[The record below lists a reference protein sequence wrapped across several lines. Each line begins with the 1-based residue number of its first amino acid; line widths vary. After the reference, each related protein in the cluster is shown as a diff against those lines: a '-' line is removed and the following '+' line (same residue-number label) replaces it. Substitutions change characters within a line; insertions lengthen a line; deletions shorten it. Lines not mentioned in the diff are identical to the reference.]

1 MAAKDKIHT
10 QVKNALIKDGWDIT
24 DDPYIL
30 EFDIE
35 TKIFI
40 DLGAERVIAA
50 QRNQEKIAV
59 EIKTFG
65 GYSPI
70 HEMQAAMG
78 QYLMYFSFLNKVE
91 PDRILYMAITD
102 VVYNHLFQRDAFQLL
117 IEQYHI
123 KLIVVDI
130 DKMEVTQWKN

>member
-1 MAAKDKIHT
+1 MAAKDKIHF

-30 EFDIE
+30 EFDTE

-70 HEMQAAMG
+70 HEMQSAMG
-78 QYLMYFSFLNKVE
+78 QYLMYLSFLKKVE
-91 PDRILYMAITD
+91 PERGLYLAISD
-102 VVYNHLFQRDAFQLL
+102 VVYNHVFQRDSFQFL

-130 DKMEVTQWKN
+130 DKMEVVQWKN